1 MSKIGEVGVIDFSV
15 YEGDP
20 LGFCRDILK
29 VELAPAQERFLEAV
43 LKSKEAAAPIAVPKA
58 RLVGKHSD
66 PLVFVLD
73 EGGTS

>member
-1 MSKIGEVGVIDFSV
+1 MRIVDFSA
-15 YEGDP
+15 YKDDP
-20 LGFCRDILK
+20 LGFCRDVLK
-29 VELAPAQERFLEAV
+29 VELTPAQERFLEAV